1 MELLKILSSLLVYW
15 KSCTPS
21 YMSKTWAFQ
30 YSKFLIGLMWMTEYL
45 INVFT
50 LTRLLILYDKHP
62 SDILNIVNYLFES
75 DRQNVNSIYKPRN
88 YVPTGFTPIHF
99 WLESHVLDMIRWNLT
114 QIYSNPLPI
123 VRYIELYNSCYI
135 MSMLSLSMVL
145 EILTFLIEYRTKSL
159 DWSWSLSRGV
169 FEITGLQLV
178 KR

>member
-1 MELLKILSSLLVYW
+1 MI
-15 KSCTPS
+15 
-21 YMSKTWAFQ
+21 
-30 YSKFLIGLMWMTEYL
+30 EYQIKVSTQTL
-45 INVFT
+45 VFT
-50 LTRLLILYDKHP
+50 YILYDKHP

-88 YVPTGFTPIHF
+88 YVPTGFTSIHF
-99 WLESHVLDMIRWNLT
+99 WLERHVLDMIRWILT

-145 EILTFLIEYRTKSL
+145 EILTFLIEYRTKGL
-159 DWSWSLSRGV
+159 GWSWSLWRGV
-169 FEITGLQLV
+169 SEISGLQLV